1 MTTRRPLHVTAVVVA
16 TLACTLTLASGAGAQ
31 ADDPTLDQ
39 RIDVGQNVATGPAVL
54 STGHVD
60 IGPVFIDGTWQLMIH
75 DDSVDPSVWRS
86 ADDVVFEIGD
96 AGRTE
101 APADPNYS
109 FIGAKAGDPVHV
121 VSQTQQ
127 PDVVWIGWNTQA
139 PSVLD
144 RIDRG
149 ATLTLL
155 GAQGPGEVS
164 VYLQSGNFSAPEVL
178 WQSSVSERQPLWVD
192 VNTHTHANWV
202 FTEPGIYLLR
212 VEAAADLVNGDT
224 VSDTVDL
231 RVSVG
236 DDTDPTEAL
245 SAEFTLKVADEPE
258 SASAPGST
266 TTAAQSGGSTLVL
279 GIVGAAALA
288 LIVAVA
294 AAVVRGRR
302 VRRQA
307 RDRSTMAAST
317 EPMPR

>member
-1 MTTRRPLHVTAVVVA
+1 MTTRRSLHVAAVVAA
-16 TLACTLTLASGAGAQ
+16 TLACTVTLASGAGAQ
-31 ADDPTLDQ
+31 ADEPVLDQ
-39 RIDVGQNVATGPAVL
+39 RIDVDQNVATGSAVL

-60 IGPVFIDGTWQLMIH
+60 IGPVFIDGAWQLMIH

-86 ADDVVFEIGD
+86 PDDVVFQIGD

-101 APADPNYS
+101 LPADPNYS
-109 FIGAKAGDPVHV
+109 FIGAEAGAPVHV

-155 GAQGPGEVS
+155 GAQGPGDVS

-178 WQSSVSERQPLWVD
+178 WQSSVSQRQPLWVD

-202 FTEPGIYLLR
+202 FTEPGVYLLR
-212 VEAAADLVNGDT
+212 VEAAADLVTEDT

-231 RVSVG
+231 RISVG
-236 DDTDPTEAL
+236 DETDPSEAL
-245 SAEFTLKVADEPE
+245 SAEFTATVADEPE
-258 SASAPGST
+258 SAFAPGST
-266 TTAAQSGGSTLVL
+266 TATAAPGGSTVVF

-288 LIVAVA
+288 LIAAVA
-294 AAVVRGRR
+294 AAVVRGRL

-307 RDRSTMAAST
+307 RDRTTTAAST
-317 EPMPR
+317 EPMSR